1 MLAPHVAVLL
11 LLGVSAA
18 FLVVGLRASA
28 RHLEDYLTA
37 RGSLRARTL
46 AWTVFASGMGGWIL
60 FSPAES
66 ATWGGV
72 AALVGYGLGAAA
84 PVLAFVPLGRRMRE
98 LIPQG
103 HSLTEYVYHRYGRA
117 MYGLVLVVML
127 LYMGIYL
134 TAELTGMAL
143 AVQLVSGLPLW
154 ASAAVVLGATLAY
167 TAYGGLPASVRTDVV
182 QTWLILPLFAVLVV
196 GGVLV
201 LGGGGSLA
209 VLREKAPQLLSLGYA
224 AGWETGVTLVVAI
237 LAANLFHQGYWQRV
251 YAARDPEELRRGF
264 LAAAALSAPVVFLAG
279 TFGLFAVALDRAQPA
294 STALFGAL
302 LPSAPQALVVILL
315 VLTVALAASTT
326 DTLLNGMVSAFTVD
340 LHRLYPHVPSGRLLR
355 WARWAT
361 VLLAVPVFVVAAQGY
376 SVLYLFLIADLVCAA
391 ALVPTFLGL
400 YRPRLSGGAAAA
412 ATVLGVVAGFAF
424 FPDPAFQRGRL
435 SVAFLVALGVSAA
448 VSAAAASVGT
458 PFDLGRLREAARP
471 ITERVGESG

>member
-1 MLAPHVAVLL
+1 MLEPHVAVLL
-11 LLGVSAA
+11 LLAVSAA

-28 RHLEDYLTA
+28 RHLEDYLVA
-37 RGSLRARTL
+37 RGSLAARTL

-98 LIPQG
+98 LIPEG
-103 HSLTEYVYHRYGRA
+103 HSLTEYVYHRYGRT
-117 MYGLVLVVML
+117 MYGLVLLVML
-127 LYMGIYL
+127 FYMGVYL

-143 AVQLVSGLPLW
+143 AIRLVSGLPLW
-154 ASAAVVLGATLAY
+154 ASAAVVLGTTLAY

-182 QTWLILPLFAVLVV
+182 QTALILPLFVVLVAA
-196 GGVLV
+196 GTAV
-201 LGGGGSLA
+201 LGGEGSLA
-209 VLREKAPQLLSLGYA
+209 VLREKAPHLVSLGYA
-224 AGWETGVTLVVAI
+224 AGWETAAALVVAI

-251 YAARDPEELRRGF
+251 YAARDPEQLRRGF

-279 TFGLFAVALDRAQPA
+279 AFGLFAVALDRAQPA

-302 LPSAPQALVVILL
+302 LPSAPQALVVVLL
-315 VLTVALAASTT
+315 ILTVALAASTT
-326 DTLLNGMVSAFTVD
+326 DTLLNGVVSAFTVD
-340 LHRLYPHVPSGRLLR
+340 LHRLWPHVPSGTLLR

-361 VLLAVPVFVVAAQGY
+361 VVLAVPVFVVAAQGY

-391 ALVPTFLGL
+391 AVVPTFLGL
-400 YRPRLSGGAAAA
+400 YHPRLSGKAAAV
-412 ATVLGVVAGFAF
+412 ATVLGAAAGFLF
-424 FPDPAFQRGRL
+424 FPDPSFQRGRL
-435 SVAFLVALGVSAA
+435 SVAFLVALGVSTLASLLA
-448 VSAAAASVGT
+448 TSVGA
-458 PFDLGRLREAARP
+458 PFDLSSLRQAATPIAERSEA
-471 ITERVGESG
+471 SG